1 MDEEMIE
8 QLPSRT
14 YRVLNGRIAGWVNDL
29 DAIKQSIDKML
40 HTERFTWP
48 IYTDNYGIELQNL
61 IGQDIDL
68 VISEI
73 ERVITEAVSTD
84 ERIIGLEN
92 FSITQESRSSILVS
106 FFVSTIYGQVKIEQE
121 VNVE

>member
-1 MDEEMIE
+1 MDE
-8 QLPSRT
+8 
-14 YRVLNGRIAGWVNDL
+14 
-29 DAIKQSIDKML
+29 DAMKQSIDKML

-73 ERVITEAVSTD
+73 ERVITETVSTD

>member
-14 YRVLNGRIAGWVNDL
+14 YRVLNGRVAGWVDDL
-29 DAIKQSIDKML
+29 DAMKQSIDKML

-84 ERIIGLEN
+84 ERIIDLEN

>member
-1 MDEEMIE
+1 MDEEVIE
-8 QLPSRT
+8 QIPSRT
-14 YRVLNGRIAGWVNDL
+14 YRVLNGRIAGWVDDL
-29 DAIKQSIDKML
+29 EAVRQSIDKML

-73 ERVITEAVSTD
+73 ERVITETISID
-84 ERIIGLEN
+84 ERIIGLED
-92 FSITQESRSSILVS
+92 FSITQESRSSLLVS

>member
-14 YRVLNGRIAGWVNDL
+14 YRVLNGRVAGWVDDL
-29 DAIKQSIDKML
+29 DAMKQSIDKML